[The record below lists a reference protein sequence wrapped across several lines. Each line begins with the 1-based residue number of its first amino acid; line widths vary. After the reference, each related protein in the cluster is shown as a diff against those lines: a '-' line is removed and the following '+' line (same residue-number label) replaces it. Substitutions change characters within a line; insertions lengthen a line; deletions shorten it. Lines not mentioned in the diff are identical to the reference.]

1 MREPPP
7 HVSDALVLATVQ
19 AHWDAG
25 VTAVEHLPVGFGA
38 HHWRADD
45 ASGEPRL
52 FVTYDGADPRARGGA
67 SRRRTPRRQ
76 RSSLPFVVPSLAASA
91 GTYTT
96 PLADGLVSV
105 TPWLDGDSGR
115 GPLRDR
121 AEAEATAAMLAALH
135 ARPVPT
141 GTVDWRPVVDRA
153 FPARLALRLGT
164 PWETGPY
171 GEHARAAIS
180 ERIEAVG
187 RWTTRYLALVDAAA
201 SRRWVATHGEPH
213 SANQLVAPTRRVLV
227 DWETLRRAPAERD
240 LRVLVEHGHEDL
252 CPGADREMV
261 EMFDLEWRLDE
272 ISQYAD
278 WFAAPHSGTASD
290 EVAYGGLRG
299 ELDRAEF
306 A

>member
-1 MREPPP
+1 
-7 HVSDALVLATVQ
+7 
-19 AHWDAG
+19 
-25 VTAVEHLPVGFGA
+25 
-38 HHWRADD
+38 
-45 ASGEPRL
+45 
-52 FVTYDGADPRARGGA
+52 
-67 SRRRTPRRQ
+67 
-76 RSSLPFVVPSLAASA
+76 
-91 GTYTT
+91 
-96 PLADGLVSV
+96 
-105 TPWLDGDSGR
+105 
-115 GPLRDR
+115 
-121 AEAEATAAMLAALH
+121 MLAALH

-141 GTVDWRPVVDRA
+141 GTVDWRPVVDRG

-213 SANQLVAPTRRVLV
+213 SANQLVTPTRRVLV

-252 CPGADREMV
+252 CPAVDREMV